1 MPIPPLYGHEG
12 TRNRLVGAI
21 ASGRLPQAL
30 LFEGPRGVGK
40 QRLAL
45 WLAQALVCQ
54 GGEARPGQGDGCG
67 TCQQCKLVLT
77 LSHPD
82 VHWFVPLEPAK
93 RSADPD
99 KQLELV
105 AEALGEE
112 MAARRAE
119 PHYGPPSGLA
129 SHGIAA
135 VRLLLRRLVLKPV
148 LGRRKVFL
156 IGDAERLVAQAGA
169 EAAANALLKALEEPP
184 ADTVFVL
191 TAAAPEAL
199 LPTVLSRVVR
209 VRVARLADSIVSA
222 FGQRELVL
230 TDQREVAQW
239 VALADGCIGRVLAD
253 GERGAGAAA
262 AAERFLAAVAGGP
275 VSRYAFALARGRR
288 EAGAGDRAGA
298 GRARLSAG
306 QCEPAT
312 RGGRPGGRPG
322 GTGMRL
328 SHVDE
333 AGRARMVDV
342 GEKPVTIR
350 TAVAE
355 GTIRMSPEA
364 YRLVAER
371 GVAKGDA
378 LAVSE
383 VAGTLAAKR
392 TAELIPLC
400 HPVGLDHV
408 EVTATLDE
416 TLPGVRIRAAAKAV
430 GRTGVE
436 MEALTAVSVALLT
449 IYDMVKAADR
459 GMEIEKVRLLA
470 KTGGTKG
477 DWRRDTAD

>member
-1 MPIPPLYGHEG
+1 
-12 TRNRLVGAI
+12 
-21 ASGRLPQAL
+21 
-30 LFEGPRGVGK
+30 
-40 QRLAL
+40 
-45 WLAQALVCQ
+45 
-54 GGEARPGQGDGCG
+54 
-67 TCQQCKLVLT
+67 
-77 LSHPD
+77 
-82 VHWFVPLEPAK
+82 
-93 RSADPD
+93 
-99 KQLELV
+99 
-105 AEALGEE
+105 
-112 MAARRAE
+112 
-119 PHYGPPSGLA
+119 
-129 SHGIAA
+129 
-135 VRLLLRRLVLKPV
+135 
-148 LGRRKVFL
+148 
-156 IGDAERLVAQAGA
+156 
-169 EAAANALLKALEEPP
+169 
-184 ADTVFVL
+184 
-191 TAAAPEAL
+191 
-199 LPTVLSRVVR
+199 
-209 VRVARLADSIVSA
+209 
-222 FGQRELVL
+222 
-230 TDQREVAQW
+230 
-239 VALADGCIGRVLAD
+239 
-253 GERGAGAAA
+253 
-262 AAERFLAAVAGGP
+262 
-275 VSRYAFALARGRR
+275 
-288 EAGAGDRAGA
+288 
-298 GRARLSAG
+298 
-306 QCEPAT
+306 
-312 RGGRPGGRPG
+312 
-322 GTGMRL
+322 MRL